1 MVNQRFSDLSNI
13 TENQSGIGHMNK
25 IDANIC
31 SYLKC
36 VPKADYFS
44 RFTCSRGRIRSI
56 GQLYKGSKQ
65 LLWSSWEAGRCL
77 QLLEF
82 HSINVGSSPP
92 NGVPVTWK
100 SQAFPRVPDWSG
112 GRCCLT
118 WGALV
123 QSRGSFKK
131 KKKEGRGEEGEKSRG
146 TRNALWPPDSSGRNQ
161 EKREWVDDFNCA
173 TSPVI
178 SDTWRECP
186 FVSKQGGCCYH
197 DI

>member
-1 MVNQRFSDLSNI
+1 MFQKQTSFPDLHAHMEEFAPLASSTRGVNNS
-13 TENQSGIGHMNK
+13 SGNPDH
-25 IDANIC
+25 
-31 SYLKC
+31 
-36 VPKADYFS
+36 P
-44 RFTCSRGRIRSI
+44 GR
-56 GQLYKGSKQ
+56 Q
-65 LLWSSWEAGRCL
+65 AGRCL

-118 WGALV
+118 LGALV
-123 QSRGSFKK
+123 QPRGRLKK
-131 KKKEGRGEEGEKSRG
+131 KKRKGRGRRKIKRKKKCSL
-146 TRNALWPPDSSGRNQ
+146 TTWLLRNIS